1 MAPPAGEL
9 RSPHLLL
16 QSLGRIG
23 RKISALVAPETPGVQ
38 FVDTLDVFL
47 SRAMP
52 DAWQQDL
59 LAQLKQ
65 IGSWDNL
72 LPALCGRRLRQ
83 GAAQDAARHDQRYP
97 VVVKMGLATTASP
110 RCAGING
117 AVKTISPR

>member
-9 RSPHLLL
+9 RSPHHLL

-52 DAWQQDL
+52 DAWQQD
-59 LAQLKQ
+59 KM
-65 IGSWDNL
+65 
-72 LPALCGRRLRQ
+72 LR
-83 GAAQDAARHDQRYP
+83 A
-97 VVVKMGLATTASP
+97 
-110 RCAGING
+110 
-117 AVKTISPR
+117 TISGAPLL